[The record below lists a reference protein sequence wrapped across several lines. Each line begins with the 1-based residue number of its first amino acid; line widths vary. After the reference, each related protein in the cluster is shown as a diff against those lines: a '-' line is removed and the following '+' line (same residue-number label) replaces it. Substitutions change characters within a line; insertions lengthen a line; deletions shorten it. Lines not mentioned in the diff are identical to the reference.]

1 MTTCRRL
8 TRVLA
13 IDPTNRGCGF
23 AVFEGPTRLIDWG
36 IKRVGGRNVNAGCI
50 AAVVRLLRWYE
61 PECLVIEDCAVRG
74 ARRRDR
80 VRRLT
85 DDLVDLARRFH
96 VRAVR
101 VPWTRVRR
109 ACGSSPIATKEQIAA
124 RLAEQFP
131 ELARHLPAHRKP
143 WMSEDVRM
151 SIFDA
156 AALARTWLDRDGR
169 GQFHDRIGA

>member
-1 MTTCRRL
+1 MSTHRRL

-23 AVFEGPTRLIDWG
+23 AVLEGPTRLIDWG
-36 IKRVGGRNVNAGCI
+36 NKRVVGRNVNAGCI

-61 PECLVIEDCAVRG
+61 PECLVIEDCTVRG
-74 ARRRDR
+74 ARRRER

-85 DDLVDLARRFH
+85 DDLADLARRFN

-101 VPWTRVRR
+101 VPWARVRKV
-109 ACGSSPIATKEQIAA
+109 CGSSPTATKEQIAT

-156 AALARTWLDRDGR
+156 VALAMTALLRR
-169 GQFHDRIGA
+169 